1 MVNKYVHKS
10 LALIGRSKCVMNKFK
25 LETILPYWS
34 MLLLI
39 FLTYSAIEIPLA
51 LVFDYELKSLFF
63 INIFVNLVFFLD
75 LGISIMKAKESKK
88 KDDFSKYMKSWF
100 IIDLL
105 SAIPFE
111 LLLEF
116 DYLHDSLEFLK
127 LLRIIRLIRIFK
139 IFHISKQLN
148 RNEFQGQAQRRILT
162 LMYISSLGAHWI
174 ALMWT
179 VLNEIPEGET
189 QVSTY
194 INSLYWTLTTLTTIG
209 YGDITPK
216 TDPQKLFTMV
226 IMIVGAGMY
235 GYIIGNI
242 ANLLANIDYAKTVFT
257 EKMERINTFL
267 KYRNLPASL
276 QENIYQYYNYVW
288 ENKKGYDESEIMS
301 ELPASLRMKIS
312 LYLNAGIF
320 EKIPLFAGASDS
332 MIADFVIRLRPVIF
346 TPKDYIIKKGERGD
360 CLYFISSG
368 KVEVVNDETG
378 DNIAT
383 LGVGAYFGEIALVD
397 STPRSATIRAIDY
410 CDLYSLDKV
419 SFDEVIKDYPEFYQ
433 KIKEMARARVE
444 ENKKRE
450 LEKHK

>member
-1 MVNKYVHKS
+1 MINK
-10 LALIGRSKCVMNKFK
+10 IK
-25 LETILPYWS
+25 LENFLPYWS
-34 MLLLI
+34 TLLLF
-39 FLTYSAIEIPLA
+39 FLTYSAIEIPLS
-51 LVFDYELKSLFF
+51 LVFDYDLRSLLV
-63 INIFVNLVFFLD
+63 INVFVNLVFFLD
-75 LGISIMKAKESKK
+75 LFFSIYRSKLNK
-88 KDDFSKYMKSWF
+88 NREEFNKYLRSWF
-100 IIDLL
+100 IIDFL

-111 LLLEF
+111 LLLEL
-116 DYLHDSLEFLK
+116 DVIHDNYEFLK
-127 LLRIIRLIRIFK
+127 LFRLLRLVRIFK
-139 IFHISKQLN
+139 IFYISKQLN

-162 LMYISSLGAHWI
+162 LMYISTLGAHWI

-179 VLNEIPEGET
+179 MINEIPEGET

-216 TDPQKLFTMV
+216 TDPQKIFTMV

-288 ENKKGYDESEIMS
+288 DNKKGYDESEIMS

-320 EKIPLFAGASDS
+320 EKIPLFSGASDS
-332 MIADFVIRLRPVIF
+332 MIADFVIRLKPVIF

-410 CDLYSLDKV
+410 CDLYSLEKA

-450 LEKHK
+450 IEKHK